1 VWFVERDAARAFEA
15 LTMRCKMCKGSRSE
29 GKTQESYRRESHCQ
43 ADFLKNGTTADLSLP
58 LRRIWTL
65 PTLTGK
71 IKTMSDD
78 LSFGPYVTVE
88 NGKRV
93 VKDLT
98 YGNPTPEGVVL
109 TTMDNA
115 VNWMR
120 KNSIWP
126 MTFGLACCAIEMMS
140 MGASRFDIAR
150 FGAEVF
156 RPSPRQSDLIIIA
169 GRVSNK
175 MAPVIRQLWEQMPEP
190 KWVISMGACA
200 TSGGVFNNYALVQSV
215 NQVIPVDVYVPGCPP
230 RPEQL
235 IYAITLLQEKIQK
248 ERGTIKRAL
257 NIS

>member
-1 VWFVERDAARAFEA
+1 MAKA
-15 LTMRCKMCKGSRSE
+15 L
-29 GKTQESYRRESHCQ
+29 
-43 ADFLKNGTTADLSLP
+43 D
-58 LRRIWTL
+58 
-65 PTLTGK
+65 
-71 IKTMSDD
+71 
-78 LSFGPYVTVE
+78 FGPYVE
-88 NGKRV
+88 IEDGKRV
-93 VKDLT
+93 VKELT
-98 YGNPTPEGVVL
+98 YGNPASEHVLL
-109 TTMDNA
+109 TTLDSA

-120 KNSIWP
+120 KGSIWP

-156 RPSPRQSDLIIIA
+156 RPSPRQSDLMIIA

-200 TSGGVFNNYALVQSV
+200 TSGGVFQNYALEQRV
-215 NQVIPVDVYVPGCPP
+215 NQVIPVGGYVPGWPP

-248 ERGTIKRAL
+248 ERGTIKRAF
-257 NIS
+257 NIGTDGDPRPES

>member
-1 VWFVERDAARAFEA
+1 
-15 LTMRCKMCKGSRSE
+15 
-29 GKTQESYRRESHCQ
+29 
-43 ADFLKNGTTADLSLP
+43 
-58 LRRIWTL
+58 
-65 PTLTGK
+65 
-71 IKTMSDD
+71 MSGE
-78 LSFGPYVTVE
+78 LNFGPYVTIE
-88 NGKRV
+88 NGKKK

-98 YGNPTPEGVVL
+98 YGSPTPEGVVL
-109 TTMDNA
+109 TTLDA
-115 VNWMR
+115 AANWVR

-175 MAPVIRQLWEQMPEP
+175 MAPVIRLLWEQMPEP

-235 IYAITLLQEKIQK
+235 IYAITLLQEKIQNS
-248 ERGTIKRAL
+248 RGTIREVL
-257 NIS
+257 NLS

>member
-1 VWFVERDAARAFEA
+1 MNSEAQAWRGQETFSHPSLSPLVYNKFEMA
-15 LTMRCKMCKGSRSE
+15 
-29 GKTQESYRRESHCQ
+29 
-43 ADFLKNGTTADLSLP
+43 NG
-58 LRRIWTL
+58 
-65 PTLTGK
+65 
-71 IKTMSDD
+71 
-78 LSFGPYVTVE
+78 LSFGPYTTTE
-88 NGKRV
+88 NGKKV
-93 VKDLT
+93 VKELT
-98 YGNPTPEGVVL
+98 FGNPTPEGVVL
-109 TTMDNA
+109 TTLDSA

-126 MTFGLACCAIEMMS
+126 LTFGLACCAIEMMS

-235 IYAITLLQEKIQK
+235 IYAITLLQEKIQQ
-248 ERGTIKRAL
+248 ERGSVRRAFNL
-257 NIS
+257 T